1 MIANDIPDQ
10 REIKRQPQNITEGKE
25 PKKYHWPVLGK
36 NPCAYYQEKIHWAR
50 ECPKKKPQKQDY
62 GHWKKKK
69 KKTDRIWDQASSL
82 SPG

>member
-36 NPCAYYQEKIHWAR
+36 NPCAYYQEKIH
-50 ECPKKKPQKQDY
+50 
-62 GHWKKKK
+62 
-69 KKTDRIWDQASSL
+69 
-82 SPG
+82 